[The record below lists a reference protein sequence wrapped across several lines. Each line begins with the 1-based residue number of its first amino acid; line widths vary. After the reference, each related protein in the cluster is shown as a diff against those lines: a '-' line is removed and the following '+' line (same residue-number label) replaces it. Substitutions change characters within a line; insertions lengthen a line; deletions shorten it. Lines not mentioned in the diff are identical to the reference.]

1 MENRALKLT
10 AAREAPM
17 YSVYIYIFPYSESYN
32 RVVAME

>member
-17 YSVYIYIFPYSESYN
+17 YSVYIFFHIVNPTIEW
-32 RVVAME
+32 

>member
-17 YSVYIYIFPYSESYN
+17 YSVYIYIFFHIVNPTIEW
-32 RVVAME
+32 